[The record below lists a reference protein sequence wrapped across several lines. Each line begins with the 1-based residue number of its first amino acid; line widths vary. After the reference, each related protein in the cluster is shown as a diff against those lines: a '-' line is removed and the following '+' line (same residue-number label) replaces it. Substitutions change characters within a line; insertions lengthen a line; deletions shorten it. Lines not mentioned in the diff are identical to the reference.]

1 MLLKEKILTAAMI
14 ALLGLSGCG
23 GLGDRGASLEDN
35 PCIVSAN
42 DPACDQDNDGLTN
55 REEDLLGTDKKNR
68 DTDGDGIADGTDGS
82 NSNTAKDA
90 CLPRQSTDY
99 LGYDNTNNIW
109 IADDCD
115 GDGALNGEED
125 DYRESSRL
133 SNPYDASN

>member
-1 MLLKEKILTAAMI
+1 MLLKEKILIVSMM

-23 GLGDRGASLEDN
+23 LGDRGVAIENDSCAID
-35 PCIVSAN
+35 IN

-55 REEDLLGTDKKNR
+55 KEEDLLGTDKRDK
-68 DTDGDGIADGTDGS
+68 DTDGDGVDDGVDGT
-82 NSNTAKDA
+82 NSNAAKSA

-99 LGYDNTNNIW
+99 LGYDNTNSIW

-125 DYRESSRL
+125 DYTAPNRL